1 MSPFNSQPPPPPA
14 QPQLFRFRH
23 SITPVRI
30 ARPDS
35 SNAAS
40 SSGPAQQ
47 NLSAAFQ
54 SAKES
59 NGSTPLAGRTASP
72 STTPAAKGSSVTP
85 FVLSPHKPPFVP
97 NGIAAG
103 AAATPDPNAKPRLCR
118 NVIIFGCCKF
128 EGKGCVFSHEPEKP
142 SDPLLSKSPE
152 RKGKLPDPSSPVFTP
167 RKYKK
172 APFSEQHAT
181 TPAFHLGDVFS
192 PNNSHTPHQ
201 INDQFSAMNVDEV
214 DPSQHPDDVI
224 PGDDLGYEDAGHPTA
239 PPFHGPDSHAYTYA
253 RTPVSAGQHMIQM
266 ARLPHE
272 PLQYHMYSGPP
283 SNVANLPPQQKHI
296 SHFFISDTLR
306 HELTEKNFAR
316 LNYTS
321 TDPSIPNEVNQY
333 HSLMPLEDTDRGT
346 RGAIGYV
353 TFVYK
358 AQSSRDGLIY
368 ALRRI
373 EGFRLM
379 NEDAMSVV
387 ETWRKIQH
395 PNIASLYEAFTTTVF
410 DDNSLVLV
418 YDYYP
423 LAVTMRDFYF
433 GQSSTIGGVP
443 LFAPVNSGPPMSPKP
458 TYASPSHS
466 TSPLGGMAPSGAVG
480 PVQHN
485 QSIPEATLWSYVIQL
500 ASALSTVHAMGLA
513 FRTITLEHIL
523 MIDKHRLSLDRA
535 GILDLVTYD
544 MPGNVTQFQ
553 REDLSCIGRILIILA
568 CGNLHALT
576 HTKEALAFIQRT
588 YSASFK
594 QVIMYLLG
602 RLGPGRN
609 VEDLLRIVGPRIFD
623 ELNAQQRQ
631 NDLLQAELSRE
642 LENARLVRLL
652 TKFGFINERPEFNR
666 EADWSETGDRYLI
679 KLFRDFVFHQVDE
692 HGRPVVD
699 MAHVLTCLNKL
710 DAGVSERVM
719 LTSRDEQSCLI
730 VSYRDIKQCIE
741 NAFHELQQ

>member
-1 MSPFNSQPPPPPA
+1 
-14 QPQLFRFRH
+14 
-23 SITPVRI
+23 
-30 ARPDS
+30 
-35 SNAAS
+35 
-40 SSGPAQQ
+40 
-47 NLSAAFQ
+47 
-54 SAKES
+54 
-59 NGSTPLAGRTASP
+59 
-72 STTPAAKGSSVTP
+72 
-85 FVLSPHKPPFVP
+85 
-97 NGIAAG
+97 
-103 AAATPDPNAKPRLCR
+103 
-118 NVIIFGCCKF
+118 
-128 EGKGCVFSHEPEKP
+128 
-142 SDPLLSKSPE
+142 
-152 RKGKLPDPSSPVFTP
+152 
-167 RKYKK
+167 
-172 APFSEQHAT
+172 
-181 TPAFHLGDVFS
+181 
-192 PNNSHTPHQ
+192 
-201 INDQFSAMNVDEV
+201 
-214 DPSQHPDDVI
+214 
-224 PGDDLGYEDAGHPTA
+224 
-239 PPFHGPDSHAYTYA
+239 
-253 RTPVSAGQHMIQM
+253 M

-296 SHFFISDTLR
+296 GHFFISDTLR

-353 TFVYK
+353 TVVYK

-433 GQSSTIGGVP
+433 GQS
-443 LFAPVNSGPPMSPKP
+443 
-458 TYASPSHS
+458 
-466 TSPLGGMAPSGAVG
+466 GMAPSGAVG